1 MVSLLSQLL
10 ISKPSQRSVL
20 MPQSKTPSDLLSC
33 DDDDFLDCDEK
44 PDSQAMNLPKN
55 SAEMFKRKLGSSSS
69 AAQFKGP
76 GAKFQ
81 SKPKH
86 QTKLVLK
93 SLQNSAPPKQSKESR
108 NYQQKSSKPHICNNN

>member
-10 ISKPSQRSVL
+10 SDKPSQRSVL
-20 MPQSKTPSDLLSC
+20 VPKSETPSDQLSC

-44 PDSQAMNLPKN
+44 PGSQAMNLPNN
-55 SAEMFKRKLGSSSS
+55 SAEMFNRRLGSSSS

-81 SKPKH
+81 SKPKK

-108 NYQQKSSKPHICNNN
+108 NYQQKSSKPQICNNN